1 MGKEMNSRE
10 IYETIRR
17 AGLSNS
23 NPEEA
28 LLVTATILAV
38 SKQNRSELLKL
49 IQSQDVLEEIEL
61 MIKTL
66 QIEDNFK
73 RLMLEGFKDA
83 FTEAYISSLVDVLL
97 IIEQKLKNLTTG
109 EVFDEL
115 LKSMCMDSREI
126 FWTPNS
132 INKIV
137 NNYLFNQESSY
148 VTFHDGTAGYGQST
162 MMFVKEVPS
171 VSLAL
176 QEINPIAAAVLRIR
190 LFLNDIDATVA
201 VGDLI
206 ENPAYVD
213 GNKLVQ
219 FDRVFM
225 APPFGLR
232 LTEEQQNDM
241 KYDQF
246 NRFVYG
252 IPSRSQGDLTFLS
265 CGLSAT
271 KADGKAAF
279 LLPMGVLFRN
289 GPEKEIRQRLIDLDV
304 IEAVVTLP
312 PLLQPY
318 SGIKTALVLCNKN
331 KPDTG
336 KGKILMINAE
346 DLGEIVNKRDIIL
359 SAENIELINNILIEG
374 LEVEEMSRFV
384 MDDEIQSTLL
394 TPNNYIYKEKLQV
407 SEFGMVSININEL
420 DNLPMKP
427 LKDLV
432 DVYRGY
438 NASTKDED
446 KNGKYAVLKISD
458 IQDGKINLEGI
469 TRYSIKNNAKIENN
483 RIRKGDVLL
492 SIRGVS
498 RKVALFESDRDDVLL
513 SQNFAGIRCLNLI
526 DPEFLLL
533 YLESPIAQFYFNKH
547 TAGTTITTL
556 SIKDL
561 KELPVPILPLD
572 EQRRIVETLGDEQG
586 EIKKEIERLEA
597 RQKESKLKAFE
608 AMGINKTY
616 TIL

>member
-1 MGKEMNSRE
+1 MNSRE